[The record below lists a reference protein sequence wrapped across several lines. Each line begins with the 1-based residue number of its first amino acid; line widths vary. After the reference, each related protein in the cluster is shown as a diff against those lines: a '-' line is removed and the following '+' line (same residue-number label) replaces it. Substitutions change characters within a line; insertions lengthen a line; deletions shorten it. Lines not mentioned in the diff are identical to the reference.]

1 MSADKNHDFSVPTV
15 SNELVLVSAAGG
27 TSRRNSAVLIAQADS
42 LEKRIFEGT
51 CDMDAGKDQGSS
63 VPTVRCIRKR
73 SRTCIDTLGL
83 NIGECASFSST
94 SLLTDNFMRERIN
107 PISRC
112 DAEEVLCAQN
122 DPVERTNTEVRAINS
137 VILNNL
143 ISKKIRLF
151 HLDGLVNP
159 YISNNFHGNIHEE
172 REHPLVSSSRVM
184 YLPES
189 STFHYR
195 MDQYLQMEPQQQRYC
210 RLGKK
215 YGSNDNNRYNCPK
228 CERTYRHLHHM
239 LRHYKFE
246 CGSPPRFQ
254 CPYCEMRSKQS
265 NNVYK
270 HIRLKHPGLKLEV
283 VVLQY
288 EQQ

>member
-1 MSADKNHDFSVPTV
+1 
-15 SNELVLVSAAGG
+15 
-27 TSRRNSAVLIAQADS
+27 
-42 LEKRIFEGT
+42 
-51 CDMDAGKDQGSS
+51 
-63 VPTVRCIRKR
+63 
-73 SRTCIDTLGL
+73 
-83 NIGECASFSST
+83 
-94 SLLTDNFMRERIN
+94 
-107 PISRC
+107 
-112 DAEEVLCAQN
+112 
-122 DPVERTNTEVRAINS
+122 
-137 VILNNL
+137 
-143 ISKKIRLF
+143 
-151 HLDGLVNP
+151 
-159 YISNNFHGNIHEE
+159 
-172 REHPLVSSSRVM
+172 
-184 YLPES
+184 
-189 STFHYR
+189 

-215 YGSNDNNRYNCPK
+215 HGSNDNNRYNCPK